1 MTILYPA
8 PAAVKSPRRMFALG
22 LARPNRERVAR
33 FTAADREW
41 AAQALNV
48 ECRDF
53 EVIALGTAE
62 LDRLAA
68 ESAALEAYA
77 AGLSFA

>member
-8 PAAVKSPRRMFALG
+8 PAAVKPRNRVFGLG
-22 LARPNRERVAR
+22 QARPNRVKPAP

-48 ECRDF
+48 ECLDF
-53 EVIALGTAE
+53 EVIAPGTAE
-62 LDRLAA
+62 LDWLAA
-68 ESAALEAYA
+68 ESAALDAYA
-77 AGLSFA
+77 VGLSFA